1 MESLPIVSC
10 GWKNEMLH
18 FGYTHGVDKILGGI
32 LMNQKKTLVLSQTK
46 KSYGAHIWKR
56 LKESWQWYVLLLP
69 GLIYLLIFEY
79 GPMYGVQIAFKD
91 YRTNQGI
98 WGSQWVGLKHF
109 LRFFQYPKFLDMIKN
124 TLSITLYSLAMFP
137 CAIIF
142 ALLLNEIRQA
152 KLKKTV
158 QMITYMPHFL
168 SEVVVCSLVILFLDR
183 TSGPINNLIAFFGGE
198 RVAFMGKPEAFT
210 SIYVLSGL
218 WQNIGWSSILYLSAL
233 ASVSQ
238 EEVEAARIDGASR
251 FQVMWHINLPA
262 IMPTIII
269 TFLMRTGSLMSVG
282 YTKILLLQND
292 LNLEVSSVISTYTYE
307 IGLIGGQYSYS
318 AAIGL
323 FNNLVNITVLLI
335 VNQISKKL
343 SDISLL

>member
-1 MESLPIVSC
+1 
-10 GWKNEMLH
+10 
-18 FGYTHGVDKILGGI
+18 
-32 LMNQKKTLVLSQTK
+32 MNGTKTTVLSQPK
-46 KSYGAHIWKR
+46 KSYGAYIRKR
-56 LKESWQWYVLLLP
+56 LRESWQWYVLLLP
-69 GLIYLLIFEY
+69 GLIYLLIFSY

-91 YRTNQGI
+91 YRANQGI
-98 WGSQWVGLKHF
+98 WGSEWVGLKYF
-109 LRFFQYPKFLDMIKN
+109 LRFFRYPKFFDMIKN
-124 TLSITLYSLAMFP
+124 TLSITLYSLATFP

-152 KLKKTV
+152 KMKKTV

-168 SEVVVCSLVILFLDR
+168 SEVVVCSIVILFLDR

-198 RVAFMGKPEAFT
+198 RKNFMGMPEAFT

-233 ASVSQ
+233 AAVSM

-269 TFLMRTGSLMSVG
+269 NFLMRVGSLMSVG

-292 LNLEVSSVISTYTYE
+292 LNLEVSSVISSYTYE
-307 IGLIGGQYSYS
+307 IGLVGGQYSYS

-323 FNNLVNITVLLI
+323 FNNLVNVTVLII

-343 SDISLL
+343 SDISLI